1 MVIKLWPPESRG
13 GSETSLLVTSWQR
26 LIFQVALQW
35 GSHPDP
41 CLWVFMPA
49 GLQLWLGS
57 AGELLNT
64 LEFPFQSVWDGAQ
77 ELVSLFFQA
86 PQGTARVESFWSIY
100 Q

>member
-13 GSETSLLVTSWQR
+13 GYETSQLVTSWQL

-41 CLWVFMPA
+41 CLRVFMPA
-49 GLQLWLGS
+49 GLQPWLGS

-64 LEFPFQSVWDGAQ
+64 SEFPFQSVWDGGQ
-77 ELVSLFFQA
+77 ELVSVFSSS
-86 PQGTARVESFWSIY
+86 PRYSQG
-100 Q
+100 